1 MIRLAAVAVV
11 LVGGCYG
18 GCSKKKES
26 EAIEP
31 PPVAAAEPEAPAK
44 LTGADL
50 AKRYDTCWGYFDA
63 SDWDKFKPCWTADVT
78 FGAPGNGSDM
88 TGADKMV
95 DAAKQFKAGFPDMKG
110 EPELELVH
118 GHDVVA
124 VSLMTGT
131 HTGPVEGVSAMNQ
144 KIGVVMG
151 QVLAFDDQGRLT
163 HDNDYLDEGTLM
175 GQLAP
180 SKDHPVRPAQDK
192 LAAAKQVVIAK
203 DDAAEQANVAV
214 VKQAVDAFNKHDA
227 KSYAALLADDSVW
240 SEQEEPKDWNKAET
254 MADHEQGW
262 KAFSDLKLDPTTMW
276 AAGDYVVA
284 IGALD
289 GTNDGPLPMM
299 AKPTKKHVSLPFLTI
314 HEIESGKIA
323 KTWVFAQGMA
333 FMQQLGL
340 LPATK

>member
-1 MIRLAAVAVV
+1 
-11 LVGGCYG
+11 
-18 GCSKKKES
+18 
-26 EAIEP
+26 
-31 PPVAAAEPEAPAK
+31 
-44 LTGADL
+44 
-50 AKRYDTCWGYFDA
+50 
-63 SDWDKFKPCWTADVT
+63 
-78 FGAPGNGSDM
+78 
-88 TGADKMV
+88 
-95 DAAKQFKAGFPDMKG
+95 
-110 EPELELVH
+110 
-118 GHDVVA
+118 
-124 VSLMTGT
+124 
-131 HTGPVEGVSAMNQ
+131 
-144 KIGVVMG
+144 
-151 QVLAFDDQGRLT
+151 
-163 HDNDYLDEGTLM
+163 
-175 GQLAP
+175 
-180 SKDHPVRPAQDK
+180 
-192 LAAAKQVVIAK
+192 VIAK

-227 KSYAALLADDSVW
+227 KAYAALLADDSVW